1 MGSRPLQVLAAGGG
15 VAGLEALLALRD
27 LAGGRVEL
35 TLLSPEEE
43 FVYRPMAVAEPFG
56 RGRAD
61 RHPLADIAADVRAEP
76 LHGALAQVDAPNH
89 IAITGD
95 GQRLAYDALLVA
107 VGARSE
113 PAFRRVLTWTPE
125 TDAELFGSLLR
136 DLDEGYLKRVA
147 FIVPPGVA
155 WALPA
160 YELALMTAWQ
170 AWGMGHDDVQV
181 TVYTPEDAPL
191 GLFGTQATVAV
202 RHDLEE
208 AGVQAETGAYVVED
222 PRDPGRLILHPGER
236 TVDAE
241 RVVALPRAVGPGLP
255 GLPADARGFIPT
267 DRHGK
272 VPDADAVWAAGDAI
286 AFPVKQGGLASQQAD
301 AAAESIAAQA
311 GAELEPRPYQPVLRG
326 MMLTGRGKA
335 WMRHQPAGGGEGT
348 AARRALWWPPTKIA
362 GRYLPPTWPRGTAP
376 TPSARGPNRTGSRS
390 SSTSSA
396 TCPRPPTRCD
406 RRVSAARPSARS
418 SRSAGPRHA
427 AKARRT
433 AESVCKQA
441 ADRRHREASR
451 SCGAHGVA
459 VAVPIRDRTDRL
471 RARSGGDRAFVLG
484 GERFSTVMGSRVRRP
499 PARCDLGRCGP
510 VSSCQW
516 RRS

>member
-1 MGSRPLQVLAAGGG
+1 M
-15 VAGLEALLALRD
+15 
-27 LAGGRVEL
+27 
-35 TLLSPEEE
+35 
-43 FVYRPMAVAEPFG
+43 
-56 RGRAD
+56 
-61 RHPLADIAADVRAEP
+61 
-76 LHGALAQVDAPNH
+76 
-89 IAITGD
+89 
-95 GQRLAYDALLVA
+95 
-107 VGARSE
+107 
-113 PAFRRVLTWTPE
+113 
-125 TDAELFGSLLR
+125 
-136 DLDEGYLKRVA
+136 A

-191 GLFGTQATVAV
+191 GLFGTQATVAL

-208 AGVQAETGAYVVED
+208 AGVQAETGVYVVED
-222 PRDPGRLILHPGER
+222 PQDPGRLILHPGER

-267 DRHGK
+267 DRHGR

-362 GRYLPPTWPRGTAP
+362 GRYLSPYLAARHGTDAVGE
-376 TPSARGPNRTGSRS
+376 GPNRTASRS

-406 RRVSAARPSARS
+406 RRVSAARPSAPAWWSVAPRHGATYKQPGPTGEHRPAGKRWSNRPLTNELRRKAS
-418 SRSAGPRHA
+418 SRSPMPAVAGPNEIEVA
-427 AKARRT
+427 A
-433 AESVCKQA
+433 AEHPTGLSACSLS
-441 ADRRHREASR
+441 EATPLFTTSR
-451 SCGAHGVA
+451 CVATGGRDPHSRAPRCIRGPHG
-459 VAVPIRDRTDRL
+459 R
-471 RARSGGDRAFVLG
+471 
-484 GERFSTVMGSRVRRP
+484 
-499 PARCDLGRCGP
+499 
-510 VSSCQW
+510 
-516 RRS
+516 

>member
-1 MGSRPLQVLAAGGG
+1 MARVLIAGGG

-27 LAGGRVEL
+27 LAGDRVEL
-35 TLLSPEEE
+35 TLLSPDRE

-61 RHPLADIAADVRAEP
+61 RHPLADIAADVRAEL

-113 PAFRRVLTWTPE
+113 PAFRRALTWTPE

-208 AGVQAETGAYVVED
+208 AGVQAETGVYVVED
-222 PRDPGRLILHPGER
+222 PQDPGRLILHPGER
-236 TVDAE
+236 TLDAE
-241 RVVALPRAVGPGLP
+241 RVVALPRAVGPGLQ

-267 DRHGK
+267 DRHGR

-362 GRYLPPTWPRGTAP
+362 GRYLSPYL
-376 TPSARGPNRTGSRS
+376 
-390 SSTSSA
+390 
-396 TCPRPPTRCD
+396 
-406 RRVSAARPSARS
+406 AARHGTDAVGEGPQPDGQPVELDLERDVPATADALRQATLRGEAERARLAE
-418 SRSAGPRHA
+418 RRA
-427 AKARRT
+427 AARRDVQT
-433 AESVCKQA
+433 IK
-441 ADRRHREASR
+441 
-451 SCGAHGVA
+451 
-459 VAVPIRDRTDRL
+459 RD
-471 RARSGGDRAFVLG
+471 G
-484 GERFSTVMGSRVRRP
+484 
-499 PARCDLGRCGP
+499 
-510 VSSCQW
+510 
-516 RRS
+516 